1 MQFVWQHRLGL
12 RGGQTTVDGRR
23 VSVVDQGILNA
34 DAGPDFFNATV
45 EIDGQTWVGNV
56 EIHVRASDWF
66 RHRHDA
72 DPAYDSVILHVVQ
85 VDDAPVYRS
94 SGELIP
100 QMIMR
105 CTPEGARRCNLLI
118 NHAGAS
124 LPCSSTISSLPHIY
138 NTDWL
143 TSLGA
148 ERL

>member
-23 VSVVDQGILNA
+23 VCVVDQGILNA

-66 RHRHDA
+66 RHHHDA

-100 QMIMR
+100 R
-105 CTPEGARRCNLLI
+105 
-118 NHAGAS
+118 
-124 LPCSSTISSLPHIY
+124 
-138 NTDWL
+138 
-143 TSLGA
+143 
-148 ERL
+148 